1 MQANGTAWTDPF
13 PEQAGGLWHIEAG
26 CLRQPAS
33 RLGLIHGFPQET
45 HGTARILF
53 AAFYLDDGERPEVEM
68 SNLRRTADV
77 RSMATSAQFAGLV
90 YAARRLP
97 TLRLPV

>member
-13 PEQAGGLWHIEAG
+13 PEQAGSLWYIEVS
-26 CLRQPAS
+26 CLRRLAS
-33 RLGLIHGFPQET
+33 RLGLIHGFPKKP
-45 HGTARILF
+45 HGTARILVK
-53 AAFYLDDGERPEVEM
+53 ALYLDDGERLQVEM

-77 RSMATSAQFAGLV
+77 RSVATSAQSAGLV
-90 YAARRLP
+90 YATRRLP